1 MRIAILVAG
10 FPPRSIGGAEV
21 ATLNIAT
28 ELVQRGHEVHV
39 ITIGDKELKGDNKG
53 DFYIH
58 YIQLGAAPEASLW
71 GAISYAVKAFAQIR
85 RINPDIVHAQ
95 RFYREGLA
103 AFLAKV
109 LLKKRYCIWCRGADV
124 YLSWRFK
131 GIASE
136 LFLKRANAVIALT
149 QNMKEK
155 IYEICNRDA
164 FVIPNGI
171 DLRRFESLSHQ
182 DTHTLAV
189 NGEIAILFVGRL
201 HPIKGVAYLIEA
213 MPVII
218 RKHPKVKLF
227 LVGDG
232 EERQRLESLVAKL
245 DLDKHTTFIGQIPNE
260 KVSQYMAASDVFVL
274 PSLSEGLPVVTLEA
288 IACGLPIVVTDIAGI
303 SEIIKDGENGFLV
316 EPENSVEIAEK
327 VLMLLGNGELRKQIS
342 QNNLEKSKN
351 YSWEA
356 VVDKLEDVYQG
367 VLK

>member
-1 MRIAILVAG
+1 MKIAILIAG
-10 FPPRSIGGAEV
+10 FPPKSIGGAEI

-28 ELVQRGHEVHV
+28 GLAQRGHEVHV
-39 ITIGDKELKGDNKG
+39 ITIGDKELKGYNEG
-53 DFYIH
+53 DFYTH
-58 YIQLGAAPEASLW
+58 YIQPGVASEASLW

-124 YLSWRFK
+124 YLPWRFK
-131 GIASE
+131 GIASK

-155 IYEICNRDA
+155 IHEICNRDA

-171 DLRRFESLSHQ
+171 DLRRFESLYHQ
-182 DTHTLAV
+182 DTHTLAA
-189 NGEIAILFVGRL
+189 NGERTILFVGRL
-201 HPIKGVAYLIEA
+201 HPVKGVAYLIEA

-218 RKHPKVKLF
+218 RKNPKVKLL

-245 DLDKHTTFIGQIPNE
+245 GLTEYTTFIGEISNE
-260 KVSQYMAASDVFVL
+260 KVPQYIAASDVFVL
-274 PSLSEGLPVVTLEA
+274 PSLSEGLPVVTLEV
-288 IACGLPIVVTDIAGI
+288 IACGLPIVATNVGGI
-303 SEIIKDGENGFLV
+303 PEIVQDGENGFLV
-316 EPENSVEIAEK
+316 EPENSKAIAEK
-327 VLMLLGNGELRKQIS
+327 VLMLLGNDELRKQIS

-356 VVDKLEDVYQG
+356 VVDKLEDVYLG